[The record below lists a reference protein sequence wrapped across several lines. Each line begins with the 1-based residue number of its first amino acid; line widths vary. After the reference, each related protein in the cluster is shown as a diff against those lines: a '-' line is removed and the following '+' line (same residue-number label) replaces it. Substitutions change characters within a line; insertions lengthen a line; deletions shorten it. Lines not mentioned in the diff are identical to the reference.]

1 MTSDETASRALT
13 SSNVQIAAS
22 LLRRVALNP
31 HKVHWVE
38 SMPREVRECLLALGL
53 RVQAEEEWRISL

>member
-1 MTSDETASRALT
+1 MTNDESYNRALT

-22 LLRRVALNP
+22 LLRRVALAP
-31 HKVHWVE
+31 HKVLWVP